1 SFLGRALLH
10 DPKSFTYGYLD
21 EKLVDTGLTKF
32 LGLCPS
38 ALSRYLEIASACS
51 TSSAPFL
58 MRNLLTPVLRSF
70 LASALQPCLG
80 TWRLP
85 LHAPPPRP
93 LLRPSALPP

>member
-1 SFLGRALLH
+1 MTRS
-10 DPKSFTYGYLD
+10 PS
-21 EKLVDTGLTKF
+21 LT
-32 LGLCPS
+32 
-38 ALSRYLEIASACS
+38 AI
-51 TSSAPFL
+51 L

-93 LLRPSALPP
+93 LSRPSALPP